1 MRAPRAGHHSATR
14 PTVVRRLAALLLTL
28 SGLALPRASDAQ
40 QGAGVVRGRVL
51 DETGAPVVAAQVTVV
66 GSPLGAQADNQ
77 GGYIIR
83 GVPAGAQSVRAA
95 RIGFTPKVQTVT
107 VPAGGEVTADFTLA
121 RTVARLEEVVTT
133 ATGQTSRRETGNVVA
148 SIKADTLAAIAPIKS
163 VNEMLQART
172 AGVQIIQGQG
182 VLGASS
188 SIRIRGTSSL
198 SLSNEPLIVVDGIR
212 FSNEAEPGNVAN
224 VRINRFSTIDPQE
237 IESIDIVKGPSAS
250 ALYGTA
256 AANGVIIIKT
266 KRGRVGGARWNA
278 FAQGGLTEMPVT
290 YPTNYW
296 SWGHNLNSAGQV
308 TGGPVQCKLAA
319 SALKQCVIDS
329 LTTYNPWTAPE
340 TNPWKNGPTSQY
352 GLQVSGGGEN
362 LRYFFAADRQMET
375 GPYRMP
381 DFEVDRITTATG
393 TKPRSEQVRPN
404 QLGQTALRGT
414 FTFPIGRNAN
424 LDVSSSFT
432 DRDLYA
438 PFDATFFAGLSN
450 QMLSAPGYRTAT
462 NGTAREYVGDI
473 LSVTQRLQLQR
484 FTGSANLSWAVLP
497 WLTLAAEGG
506 TDYGNANNTVRQLPG
521 EGPNKALAWG
531 PTSGQGYSGIDIYR
545 TNSLNYT
552 ATVRGAAERQLR
564 ADLRSTTTVG
574 GQWFKSDVSQLFGE
588 GYGLGVGAVTPTAAA
603 QRLASTS
610 VTQNATYGAFAQEQ
624 LAWAEKLYWTIAA
637 RLDQNS
643 AFGRNIS
650 KTIYPSTNVSYVISE
665 EKWFPTPSFL
675 DRLRLRGSMGQ
686 AGLQPGTTAA
696 LAFLSP
702 LTYPA
707 ASGDVPGLTVQSIG
721 NQTLRPEVTTEI
733 EGGFDVGFFRDR
745 LNFEATYFAKQSR
758 DQLFQRPLP
767 PSYGVGQGNQWVNIA
782 RVDNKGVELTMD
794 AQPVLTRLFSWSI
807 RANGSHVKNK
817 LVDIGDIQLPA
828 PQGVRNKIGYPLFGL
843 WDRPY
848 TFSDAN
854 GDGIIVPSEI
864 ALADSD
870 QYRGSTLPEYE
881 AGFTNTFGF
890 FNNAVSV
897 TALVDYRGKFWN
909 SYTIGSNRA
918 VSAGNAPE
926 VNLPGS
932 SLEDQAAAVAASTA
946 SLRNTRWGIFKEN
959 DFAKL
964 REVSV
969 QFKVPD
975 RYAARYLRA
984 RSTSVVLSG
993 RNLATLWTKYPG
1005 LDPEA
1010 NRSVGNTGGGN
1021 DDLGTPPALRYWT
1034 VRLNMGF

>member
-1 MRAPRAGHHSATR
+1 MRNNSVTIPN
-14 PTVVRRLAALLLTL
+14 PVRRLAALVLAAA
-28 SGLALPRASDAQ
+28 SLALPAAASAQ
-40 QGAGVVRGRVL
+40 QATGTVRGRVL
-51 DETGAPVVAAQVTVV
+51 DEAGAPAVAAQVTIV
-66 GSPLGAQADNQ
+66 GTQLGTQADNA
-77 GGYIIR
+77 GNYVIR
-83 GVPAGAQSVRAA
+83 GVPAGTQTVRAT
-95 RIGFTPKVQTVT
+95 RIGLTPRSQVVT
-107 VPAGGEVTADFTLA
+107 VAAGGDVTADFNLQRA
-121 RTVARLEEVVTT
+121 VARLEEVVTT

-148 SIKADTLAAIAPIKS
+148 SIKADTLASVAPIKN
-163 VNEMLQART
+163 VNELLQART

-182 VLGASS
+182 VIGASS

-212 FSNEAEPGNVAN
+212 LSNEAEPGNTAN

-237 IESIDIVKGPSAS
+237 IESIDIIKGPSAS

-256 AANGVIIIKT
+256 AANGVIVIKT
-266 KRGRVGGARWNA
+266 KRGRVGGARWTA

-296 SWGHNLNSAGQV
+296 SWGHNLNSAGQP
-308 TGGPVQCKLAA
+308 TGNPVQCKLAA
-319 SALKQCVIDS
+319 SALKQCAVDS

-340 TNPWKNGPTSQY
+340 TNPWKRGPTSQY

-362 LRYFFAADRQMET
+362 LRYFFAADRQQET

-381 DFEVDRITTATG
+381 DFEIDRITQTLGAR
-393 TKPRSEQVRPN
+393 PRSEQIRPN

-414 FTFPIGRNAN
+414 FTFPIGKNAN

-462 NGTAREYVGDI
+462 NGTAREYVGDL
-473 LSVTQRLQLQR
+473 LSVTNRLQLQR
-484 FTGSANLSWAVLP
+484 FTGSANLTWALLP
-497 WLTLAAEGG
+497 WLTFAADGG
-506 TDYGNANNTVRQLPG
+506 TDYGNANNTTRQLPG

-531 PTSGQGYSGIDIYR
+531 PTSSQGYSGIDIYR

-552 ATVRGAAERQLR
+552 ANARFAAERKIG
-564 ADLRSTTTVG
+564 ATIRSTSTVG
-574 GQWFKSDVSQLFGE
+574 GSWFKSDINQLFGE
-588 GYGLGVGAVTPTAAA
+588 GYGLGVGSVTPTAAA

-610 VTQNATYGAFAQEQ
+610 TTQNATYGAYLQQQF
-624 LAWAEKLYWTIAA
+624 AWAERLYWTAAA

-643 AFGRNIS
+643 AFGRNVS
-650 KTIYPSTNVSYVISE
+650 KTVYPSTNLSYVISDE
-665 EKWFPTPSFL
+665 SWFPRLSFL
-675 DRLRLRGSMGQ
+675 DRLRLRGSWGQ

-696 LAFLSP
+696 LAFLQP

-707 ASGDVPGLTVQSIG
+707 AAGDVPGLTVQSIG
-721 NQTLRPEVTTEI
+721 NQALKPEITTET
-733 EGGFDVGFFRDR
+733 EVGLDVGFFRER
-745 LNFEATYFAKQSR
+745 LNFEVTYFNKQSR

-767 PSYGVGQGNQWVNIA
+767 PSYGVGGTQWVNVA
-782 RVDNKGVELTMD
+782 RVDNKGLELTVD
-794 AQPVLTRLFSWSI
+794 AQPISTRPFSWSI

-817 LVDIGDIQLPA
+817 LVDIGDIQLSA
-828 PQGVRNKIGYPLFGL
+828 PQGARNVVGYPLFGL

-854 GDGIIVPSEI
+854 GDGIIVASEI
-864 ALADSD
+864 TLAEKDAF
-870 QYRGSTLPEYE
+870 RGSTLPEYE
-881 AGFTNTFGF
+881 AGVTNTLGF
-890 FNNAVSV
+890 LNNAVTV
-897 TALVDYRGKFWN
+897 TALVDYRGNFWN
-909 SYTIGSNRA
+909 SYGIGYNRA

-926 VNLPGS
+926 VNVPGS

-946 SLRNTRWGIFKEN
+946 SLKNTRWGIFKEN

-969 QFKVPD
+969 QLKVPD
-975 RYAARYLRA
+975 RFASRYMRA
-984 RSTSVVLSG
+984 RTSSLVFSG

-1010 NRSVGNTGGGN
+1010 NRSVNNTGGGN

-1034 VRLNMGF
+1034 VRLNLGF